1 VANDERSTAPSSA
14 RPDDVVTGG
23 NSNGNG
29 RSGARKAM
37 SALGESSMARQSTT
51 TTGPSVDVTRP
62 APAPAVPLVPPVRS
76 PNRPSA
82 PVTPTVPVPL
92 VRRAP
97 AARPA
102 PVHPF
107 DDEVVEPVSKEQ
119 PRVGPAQAP
128 GLRLRPP
135 VRMRMARR
143 PRVRK
148 VSRVVRRIDAWSVF
162 KIALLF
168 WTVVFVILL
177 VAGMLLWNLAESTGT
192 ITNIEGFIKDL
203 FGLKTFEFDGGQIL
217 RSSWIIGAVLIVGG
231 TAMTVTLTVLFNLIS
246 DLLGGVRVTV
256 LEEEVILRPQPAA
269 APPAEAS
276 EPPTD

>member
-1 VANDERSTAPSSA
+1 VANDERSTAASSA
-14 RPDDVVTGG
+14 RPDNVVTGV

-29 RSGARKAM
+29 RSASRKSV
-37 SALGESSMARQSTT
+37 SALNSGSTARQSTT
-51 TTGPSVDVTRP
+51 AAGSTVDVSRP

-82 PVTPTVPVPL
+82 PVTPAVPVPL
-92 VRRAP
+92 VRTGRT
-97 AARPA
+97 A
-102 PVHPF
+102 PVRPF
-107 DDEVVEPVSKEQ
+107 DDEDVIELGTDERPYAATA
-119 PRVGPAQAP
+119 PAA

-148 VSRVVRRIDAWSVF
+148 VSRIVRRVDAWSVF

-168 WTVVFVILL
+168 WAVVFVILL

-217 RSSWIIGAVLIVGG
+217 RSSWIIGAVLVVGG

-246 DLLGGVRVTV
+246 DLLGGVRITV

-269 APPAEAS
+269 MPPPAEATA
-276 EPPTD
+276 PPTD